1 MTDSHSYWICEWEWF
16 VNILPIVFIVYED
29 RRLGFMI
36 CEFSGLLLN
45 TMVLSCGHRVN
56 VIWYNI
62 TLVDLQDMKFH
73 NASNIRRRI
82 ITMTKYFALPINGHR
97 LTSWWLVCL
106 HFFAFLE
113 PGIRDRL
120 TDGRWLPGR
129 NVFHREYK
137 RWRWHVQPIMHG
149 ILKRNNKLKQHLK
162 KIIKPNFNI
171 Y

>member
-56 VIWYNI
+56 VIWYDI
-62 TLVDLQDMKFH
+62 TLVDLQDMEFH
-73 NASNIRRRI
+73 NASSVRRI
-82 ITMTKYFALPINGHR
+82 ITTKKYFALPINGHR
-97 LTSWWLVCL
+97 LRVFA
-106 HFFAFLE
+106 FFAFIE